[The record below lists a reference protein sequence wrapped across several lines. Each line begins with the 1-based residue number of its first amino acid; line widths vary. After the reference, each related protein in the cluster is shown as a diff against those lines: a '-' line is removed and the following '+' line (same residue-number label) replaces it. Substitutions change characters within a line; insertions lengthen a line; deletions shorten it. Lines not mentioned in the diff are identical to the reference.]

1 MNTSSAAGKS
11 AARPKRRIL
20 RGCVAV
26 AGLGALVW
34 VVLLGLDARRA
45 RLPAGL
51 VPAAG
56 TYDVRILRDERGV
69 PHVFG
74 RRDADVAYGLAWA
87 HAEDD
92 FATIQG
98 ALLAA
103 RGRLASVYG
112 PSAAPND
119 YMVHLLRIDEVVE
132 TGYPDLS
139 ADTRTMLE
147 AYAAGVGHYAALHP
161 EEALGE
167 LYPVTGADVV
177 RGFVHKLPLFF
188 GIDKTLQ
195 ALFAE
200 GTEGGESDETTEPT
214 RGSNVIAVAPSRT
227 PDGSTYLV
235 VNSHQPWE
243 GPVAWYEA
251 HLRSE
256 EGWDMVGGVFP
267 GAPVVLHGHNRHLG
281 WAHTVNKPDLVDLYR
296 LETDP
301 DDPGRYRLDGRWRE
315 LEERPA
321 PIPVKLFGPLR
332 WTFERRVHWAEHGP
346 AVIREQVPHAGTYA
360 IRFAGFGDVR
370 AVEQWYRMNKAR
382 SFEQWRDAM
391 ASGSLPMFNT
401 GYGDR
406 DGNIFYVY
414 NGQLPVRTRG
424 PDYQA
429 QGLTGALDGS
439 TSDTLWRHLLPFD
452 DLPQV
457 TNPPSGFLQNANS
470 SPFTATDGEGNA
482 AAAGFAETFGI
493 ERHETNR
500 SLRLRSL
507 LAADPEITWDEILAI
522 KYDTRYDSES
532 VIASWRDRLVAAREE
547 HQGTDPTLAEP
558 FDVLA
563 AWNLD
568 TDTRNPHA
576 ALPVLAWGELL
587 LEARP
592 SPSDPELLDR
602 LRRAAE
608 TLRHHHG
615 GLEVPWGEINR
626 LRRGDV
632 DLPLAGGPDIVH
644 AVYGELGDDG
654 RLTGTAGDS
663 YILLVRWN
671 AEGEVESYSLHNYG
685 SATLD
690 PSSPHY
696 ADRAGPFA
704 RREPQPV
711 WLDESEIRRHLG
723 REYRPGS

>member
-1 MNTSSAAGKS
+1 MTTSDFKRASGVSRSRKS
-11 AARPKRRIL
+11 IL
-20 RGCVAV
+20 RWVLLAV
-26 AGLGALVW
+26 GLGVGVWAL
-34 VVLLGLDARRA
+34 LLLLEARRT
-45 RLPAGL
+45 RLPEGM
-51 VPAAG
+51 VPAEG

-69 PHVFG
+69 PHIFG

-112 PSAAPND
+112 PDAAPND
-119 YMVHLLRIDEVVE
+119 FMVHLLRIQEVVE
-132 TGYPDLS
+132 TGYPTLS
-139 ADTRTMLE
+139 ADTRAMLE
-147 AYAAGVGHYAALHP
+147 AYAAGLGHYAALHP

-200 GTEGGESDETTEPT
+200 GGDEGEEPTEVT

-227 PDGSTYLV
+227 SDGSTYLV

-267 GAPVVLHGHNRHLG
+267 GAPVILHGHNRYLG

-296 LETDP
+296 LHADP
-301 DDPGRYRLDGRWRE
+301 QDPARYRLDGRWRQ

-321 PIPVKLFGPLR
+321 PIAVKLFGPLG

-346 AVIREQVPHAGTYA
+346 AVVREQEPHAGTYA

-370 AVEQWYRMNKAR
+370 AVEQWYRMNRAE
-382 SFEQWRDAM
+382 SFGQWRDAM
-391 ASGSLPMFNT
+391 ALGALPMFNT

-406 DGNIFYVY
+406 EGNIFYVY
-414 NGQLPVRTRG
+414 NGQLPVREMG

-429 QGLTGALDGS
+429 PGLTGALDGA
-439 TSDTLWRHLLPFD
+439 TSATLWSHLLPFEE
-452 DLPQV
+452 LPQV
-457 TNPPSGFLQNANS
+457 ANPPAGFLQNANS
-470 SPFTATDGEGNA
+470 SPFSATVGEGNA
-482 AAAGFAETFGI
+482 AAHRYAETFGI
-493 ERHETNR
+493 ETHETNR

-507 LAADPEITWDEILAI
+507 LAADPDITWEELLAI
-522 KYDTRYDSES
+522 KFDTRYDP
-532 VIASWRDRLVAAREE
+532 ASSMAVWRDRLIATREE
-547 HQGTDPTLAEP
+547 HQGTDPALAEP
-558 FDVLA
+558 FDTLA
-563 AWNLD
+563 AWDLD
-568 TDTRNPHA
+568 TNRENPHT

-587 LEARP
+587 LQHQP
-592 SPSDPELLDR
+592 SPSDAELLDR

-608 TLRHHHG
+608 VLRQHHG
-615 GLEVPWGEINR
+615 SLEVPWGNVNR
-626 LRRGDV
+626 LQRGAV
-632 DLPLAGGPDIVH
+632 DLPLSGGPDIVH

-654 RLTGTAGDS
+654 RLVGTAGDS
-663 YILLVRWN
+663 HILLARWD
-671 AEGEVESYSLHNYG
+671 AEGKVDSYSLHNYG

-690 PSSPHY
+690 PASPHY

-704 RREPQPV
+704 RRQPQPV
-711 WLDESEIRRHLG
+711 WLDEAEIRRHLE
-723 REYRPGS
+723 REYRPGE